1 MRINTLFFLLIIFS
15 IGCTSSK
22 DPDVSKIKVDIPIER
37 FDKSFFSIDTNNT
50 AAGLKELMKEH
61 PDFYTDFMQ
70 QILGVS
76 GSDTNK
82 VTLDVSKFFI
92 RGYSSMYQSL
102 SKQYSDIN
110 WLQKDI
116 QKAFQYVKYYF
127 PQYKTSKIILFLGP
141 LDAPGVALT
150 DCCAGGKPRWKETFT
165 SSLSPVTGLN

>member
-61 PDFYTDFMQ
+61 PDFYSDFMH

-82 VTLDVSKFFI
+82 VTLDVSKIF
-92 RGYSSMYQSL
+92 YSWIFTNI
-102 SKQYSDIN
+102 SKFKQAVQRCQLVTKRYS
-110 WLQKDI
+110 KG
-116 QKAFQYVKYYF
+116 F
-127 PQYKTSKIILFLGP
+127 S
-141 LDAPGVALT
+141 
-150 DCCAGGKPRWKETFT
+150 
-165 SSLSPVTGLN
+165 